1 MTQIQLN
8 DRSYNMEYNQLTAIG
23 FEKMTGK
30 PAYDLQ
36 QFSTGMTE
44 PILTLGY
51 CMLLAN
57 NPDVPDFEDF
67 LRLLNTPQ
75 AAERFI
81 TATGEELNRYYNL
94 GKLPA
99 QSTRKGK
106 ASKNV

>member
-1 MTQIQLN
+1 MTQFTVN
-8 DRSYNMEYNQLTAIG
+8 DRSYSMEYNQLTAIG

-57 NPDVPDFEDF
+57 NQDVPDFEDF

-94 GKLPA
+94 GKLPTPPA
-99 QSTRKGK
+99 KKGK
-106 ASKNV
+106 TPKNV